1 MLWEASLHI
10 KLFLYFRRRPG
21 SPPQLPTSRPRPGML
36 EMLELE
42 GLQETILSTSAVT
55 AGDTVAWKE
64 ESCRGLGASTRLRP
78 RAAPHLNRPRGVKV
92 RIEAGGWCEK
102 EAADTV
108 RRKTEG
114 GGGDYI
120 SEGQPEMAR
129 PRPLT
134 SRTSGRI
141 QALLSM
147 VP

>member
-92 RIEAGGWCEK
+92 RIEAGGWCGK
-102 EAADTV
+102 EAADSQEED
-108 RRKTEG
+108 R
-114 GGGDYI
+114 
-120 SEGQPEMAR
+120 
-129 PRPLT
+129 
-134 SRTSGRI
+134 GRWRGLHLRGT
-141 QALLSM
+141 A
-147 VP
+147 